1 MNEMKEAV
9 GNWREAKQ
17 FSPADENDFLRWLDK
32 ADTEEKLFSR
42 LTFWFTFRGLPA
54 DQNQRYHLVQ
64 ERARELRLWNGLELK
79 LRRWQDRV
87 ADEYEQIGKE
97 AFAARIGEDYADYIN
112 SLTDPE
118 AAPQQAAPE
127 PETAKPAGVQAWS
140 ARELSEM
147 ELPPIRH
154 VVEGLLPMG
163 MGVLVAKP
171 KLGKSWMVLDLCLA
185 VAQGEPFLGF
195 PTRQHGTLYLALEDG
210 KSRMQTRL
218 RRLLEGRPAPA
229 NMHVMF
235 QAQRLG
241 EGLLETLGEY
251 LDANPDIHLVCID
264 TLSKIKPKAKP
275 FENAY
280 DADYDYMGRLKA
292 FADSRGICVLL
303 VHHTRKSKNPE
314 DSFDNI
320 NGSTGILG
328 AADFTIVLDKQ
339 SRMDDE
345 AGFLLTGRDIEQCER
360 VIRFDK
366 ARCRWVMQGTAAQL
380 PASPAYAGYDTA
392 LETPYDTA
400 AYNRLLNAALGEQAE
415 DETPL
420 TLTLLVNEESSFKV
434 SAAQEIAM
442 YLNTARLTVTV
453 EAVPWDTFLTR
464 LESGDFDLYYGE
476 CRLTADWDL
485 TALLSTEGS
494 LNYGG
499 WSDETTDRLL
509 QAYRAS
515 GADANLVAL
524 WQQLLDTAP
533 FAPICFKSVSVVTT
547 EGVVQGLSPTETAP
561 LSPLGG
567 WSVRLDA

>member
-1 MNEMKEAV
+1 MV
-9 GNWREAKQ
+9 
-17 FSPADENDFLRWLDK
+17 
-32 ADTEEKLFSR
+32 
-42 LTFWFTFRGLPA
+42 
-54 DQNQRYHLVQ
+54 
-64 ERARELRLWNGLELK
+64 
-79 LRRWQDRV
+79 
-87 ADEYEQIGKE
+87 
-97 AFAARIGEDYADYIN
+97 
-112 SLTDPE
+112 
-118 AAPQQAAPE
+118 
-127 PETAKPAGVQAWS
+127 
-140 ARELSEM
+140 
-147 ELPPIRH
+147 LPPIRH

-241 EGLLETLGEY
+241 EGLLEMLGEY

-380 PASPAYAGYDTA
+380 
-392 LETPYDTA
+392 
-400 AYNRLLNAALGEQAE
+400 
-415 DETPL
+415 
-420 TLTLLVNEESSFKV
+420 
-434 SAAQEIAM
+434 AAQRRVAE
-442 YLNTARLTVTV
+442 Y
-453 EAVPWDTFLTR
+453 EAEPIVKTLR
-464 LESGDFDLYYGE
+464 V
-476 CRLTADWDL
+476 
-485 TALLSTEGS
+485 
-494 LNYGG
+494 
-499 WSDETTDRLL
+499 LL
-509 QAYRAS
+509 Q
-515 GADANLVAL
+515 
-524 WQQLLDTAP
+524 
-533 FAPICFKSVSVVTT
+533 
-547 EGVVQGLSPTETAP
+547 QGDGTWLSLIHISEPTRP
-561 LSPLGG
+561 Y
-567 WSVRLDA
+567 

>member
-147 ELPPIRH
+147 VLPPIRH

-195 PTRQHGTLYLALEDG
+195 PSGWARACWKCWGSIWMPTRT
-210 KSRMQTRL
+210 S
-218 RRLLEGRPAPA
+218 
-229 NMHVMF
+229 
-235 QAQRLG
+235 
-241 EGLLETLGEY
+241 
-251 LDANPDIHLVCID
+251 IW
-264 TLSKIKPKAKP
+264 S
-275 FENAY
+275 
-280 DADYDYMGRLKA
+280 
-292 FADSRGICVLL
+292 
-303 VHHTRKSKNPE
+303 
-314 DSFDNI
+314 
-320 NGSTGILG
+320 
-328 AADFTIVLDKQ
+328 
-339 SRMDDE
+339 
-345 AGFLLTGRDIEQCER
+345 
-360 VIRFDK
+360 
-366 ARCRWVMQGTAAQL
+366 
-380 PASPAYAGYDTA
+380 ASI
-392 LETPYDTA
+392 PYP
-400 AYNRLLNAALGEQAE
+400 R
-415 DETPL
+415 
-420 TLTLLVNEESSFKV
+420 SSPR
-434 SAAQEIAM
+434 Q
-442 YLNTARLTVTV
+442 
-453 EAVPWDTFLTR
+453 
-464 LESGDFDLYYGE
+464 
-476 CRLTADWDL
+476 
-485 TALLSTEGS
+485 
-494 LNYGG
+494 
-499 WSDETTDRLL
+499 
-509 QAYRAS
+509 
-515 GADANLVAL
+515 
-524 WQQLLDTAP
+524 
-533 FAPICFKSVSVVTT
+533 
-547 EGVVQGLSPTETAP
+547 
-561 LSPLGG
+561 SPLKMPTMPTTTTWAG
-567 WSVRLDA
+567 

>member
-185 VAQGEPFLGF
+185 VAQGAVPGVPHPAARHALPRPGGRQEPDAD
-195 PTRQHGTLYLALEDG
+195 P
-210 KSRMQTRL
+210 
-218 RRLLEGRPAPA
+218 PAP
-229 NMHVMF
+229 
-235 QAQRLG
+235 L
-241 EGLLETLGEY
+241 
-251 LDANPDIHLVCID
+251 
-264 TLSKIKPKAKP
+264 
-275 FENAY
+275 
-280 DADYDYMGRLKA
+280 
-292 FADSRGICVLL
+292 
-303 VHHTRKSKNPE
+303 
-314 DSFDNI
+314 
-320 NGSTGILG
+320 
-328 AADFTIVLDKQ
+328 
-339 SRMDDE
+339 
-345 AGFLLTGRDIEQCER
+345 AGG
-360 VIRFDK
+360 K
-366 ARCRWVMQGTAAQL
+366 ARPGQHARYVSGPAAGRG
-380 PASPAYAGYDTA
+380 PAGNAG
-392 LETPYDTA
+392 
-400 AYNRLLNAALGEQAE
+400 R
-415 DETPL
+415 
-420 TLTLLVNEESSFKV
+420 V
-434 SAAQEIAM
+434 SGCQ
-442 YLNTARLTVTV
+442 
-453 EAVPWDTFLTR
+453 PGHP
-464 LESGDFDLYYGE
+464 SGLH
-476 CRLTADWDL
+476 
-485 TALLSTEGS
+485 
-494 LNYGG
+494 
-499 WSDETTDRLL
+499 
-509 QAYRAS
+509 
-515 GADANLVAL
+515 
-524 WQQLLDTAP
+524 
-533 FAPICFKSVSVVTT
+533 
-547 EGVVQGLSPTETAP
+547 
-561 LSPLGG
+561 
-567 WSVRLDA
+567 

>member
-17 FSPADENDFLRWLDK
+17 FSPADEDDFLRWLDK

-147 ELPPIRH
+147 VLPPIRH

-360 VIRFDK
+360 VIVK
-366 ARCRWVMQGTAAQL
+366 
-380 PASPAYAGYDTA
+380 
-392 LETPYDTA
+392 
-400 AYNRLLNAALGEQAE
+400 
-415 DETPL
+415 
-420 TLTLLVNEESSFKV
+420 TLRV
-434 SAAQEIAM
+434 
-442 YLNTARLTVTV
+442 
-453 EAVPWDTFLTR
+453 
-464 LESGDFDLYYGE
+464 
-476 CRLTADWDL
+476 
-485 TALLSTEGS
+485 
-494 LNYGG
+494 
-499 WSDETTDRLL
+499 LL
-509 QAYRAS
+509 QQGDGTWSGNAQALMQMGERYTNEALASSTRALA
-515 GADANLVAL
+515 GRIKELQPMLWERDAIKCWDKQNG
-524 WQQLLDTAP
+524 TGGKRY
-533 FAPICFKSVSVVTT
+533 CFKMNRIDNTVPVMDST
-547 EGVVQGLSPTETAP
+547 QLS
-561 LSPLGG
+561 L
-567 WSVRLDA
+567 RHNYR

>member
-147 ELPPIRH
+147 VLPPIRH

-195 PTRQHGTLYLALEDG
+195 STRQHGTLYLALEDG

-264 TLSKIKPKAKP
+264 TLSKIKPKAKARTP
-275 FENAY
+275 RTASTTST
-280 DADYDYMGRLKA
+280 APPASWVRRISPSCWTSRAGWTMKQA
-292 FADSRGICVLL
+292 FCSPAATSSSVSGSSALIRPAAAGSCRARRPSWPRSAGWPSMRQSPSSRPCGCSCSRGME
-303 VHHTRKSKNPE
+303 R
-314 DSFDNI
+314 
-320 NGSTGILG
+320 G
-328 AADFTIVLDKQ
+328 AAMRKH
-339 SRMDDE
+339 
-345 AGFLLTGRDIEQCER
+345 
-360 VIRFDK
+360 
-366 ARCRWVMQGTAAQL
+366 
-380 PASPAYAGYDTA
+380 
-392 LETPYDTA
+392 
-400 AYNRLLNAALGEQAE
+400 
-415 DETPL
+415 
-420 TLTLLVNEESSFKV
+420 
-434 SAAQEIAM
+434 
-442 YLNTARLTVTV
+442 
-453 EAVPWDTFLTR
+453 
-464 LESGDFDLYYGE
+464 
-476 CRLTADWDL
+476 
-485 TALLSTEGS
+485 
-494 LNYGG
+494 
-499 WSDETTDRLL
+499 
-509 QAYRAS
+509 
-515 GADANLVAL
+515 
-524 WQQLLDTAP
+524 
-533 FAPICFKSVSVVTT
+533 
-547 EGVVQGLSPTETAP
+547 
-561 LSPLGG
+561 
-567 WSVRLDA
+567 

>member
-112 SLTDPE
+112 SLTAPE

-147 ELPPIRH
+147 VLPPIRH

-360 VIRFDK
+360 VIRFDQ

-380 PASPAYAGYDTA
+380 AAQRRVAEYEAEPIVKTLRVLLQQGDGTWSGYSKNLMEMGQRYAHTELAPNLQMLSKRIQELQPMLWERDTIRYWYNSNGNAGRKHNFRQERTDHNASVP
-392 LETPYDTA
+392 
-400 AYNRLLNAALGEQAE
+400 
-415 DETPL
+415 
-420 TLTLLVNEESSFKV
+420 V
-434 SAAQEIAM
+434 SAQ
-442 YLNTARLTVTV
+442 
-453 EAVPWDTFLTR
+453 
-464 LESGDFDLYYGE
+464 
-476 CRLTADWDL
+476 
-485 TALLSTEGS
+485 LS
-494 LNYGG
+494 LRHN
-499 WSDETTDRLL
+499 DH
-509 QAYRAS
+509 
-515 GADANLVAL
+515 
-524 WQQLLDTAP
+524 
-533 FAPICFKSVSVVTT
+533 
-547 EGVVQGLSPTETAP
+547 
-561 LSPLGG
+561 
-567 WSVRLDA
+567 

>member
-210 KSRMQTRL
+210 KSRMADP
-218 RRLLEGRPAPA
+218 PAPLA
-229 NMHVMF
+229 GGQACSRQHARYVSGPAAGRGPAGNAGGVSGCQPGHPSGLHRYLIQD
-235 QAQRLG
+235 QAQG
-241 EGLLETLGEY
+241 
-251 LDANPDIHLVCID
+251 
-264 TLSKIKPKAKP
+264 KA
-275 FENAY
+275 
-280 DADYDYMGRLKA
+280 L
-292 FADSRGICVLL
+292 
-303 VHHTRKSKNPE
+303 
-314 DSFDNI
+314 
-320 NGSTGILG
+320 
-328 AADFTIVLDKQ
+328 
-339 SRMDDE
+339 
-345 AGFLLTGRDIEQCER
+345 
-360 VIRFDK
+360 
-366 ARCRWVMQGTAAQL
+366 
-380 PASPAYAGYDTA
+380 
-392 LETPYDTA
+392 
-400 AYNRLLNAALGEQAE
+400 
-415 DETPL
+415 
-420 TLTLLVNEESSFKV
+420 
-434 SAAQEIAM
+434 
-442 YLNTARLTVTV
+442 
-453 EAVPWDTFLTR
+453 
-464 LESGDFDLYYGE
+464 
-476 CRLTADWDL
+476 
-485 TALLSTEGS
+485 
-494 LNYGG
+494 
-499 WSDETTDRLL
+499 
-509 QAYRAS
+509 
-515 GADANLVAL
+515 
-524 WQQLLDTAP
+524 
-533 FAPICFKSVSVVTT
+533 
-547 EGVVQGLSPTETAP
+547 
-561 LSPLGG
+561 
-567 WSVRLDA
+567 

>member
-118 AAPQQAAPE
+118 AAPQQAAQE

-171 KLGKSWMVLDLCLA
+171 KLGKS
-185 VAQGEPFLGF
+185 
-195 PTRQHGTLYLALEDG
+195 
-210 KSRMQTRL
+210 RMQTRL

-241 EGLLETLGEY
+241 EGLLEMLGEY

-380 PASPAYAGYDTA
+380 AAQRRVAEYEAEPIVRTLRVLLQQGDGTWSGYSKNLMEMGQRYAHTELAPNLQMLSKRIQELQPMLWERDTIRYWYNSNGNAGRKHNFRQERTDHNASAP
-392 LETPYDTA
+392 
-400 AYNRLLNAALGEQAE
+400 
-415 DETPL
+415 
-420 TLTLLVNEESSFKV
+420 V
-434 SAAQEIAM
+434 SAQ
-442 YLNTARLTVTV
+442 
-453 EAVPWDTFLTR
+453 
-464 LESGDFDLYYGE
+464 
-476 CRLTADWDL
+476 
-485 TALLSTEGS
+485 LS
-494 LNYGG
+494 LRHNYH
-499 WSDETTDRLL
+499 
-509 QAYRAS
+509 
-515 GADANLVAL
+515 
-524 WQQLLDTAP
+524 
-533 FAPICFKSVSVVTT
+533 
-547 EGVVQGLSPTETAP
+547 
-561 LSPLGG
+561 
-567 WSVRLDA
+567 

>member
-118 AAPQQAAPE
+118 AAPQQAAP
-127 PETAKPAGVQAWS
+127 
-140 ARELSEM
+140 
-147 ELPPIRH
+147 
-154 VVEGLLPMG
+154 
-163 MGVLVAKP
+163 GVLVAKP

-360 VIRFDK
+360 VICFDK

-380 PASPAYAGYDTA
+380 
-392 LETPYDTA
+392 
-400 AYNRLLNAALGEQAE
+400 
-415 DETPL
+415 
-420 TLTLLVNEESSFKV
+420 
-434 SAAQEIAM
+434 AAQRRVAE
-442 YLNTARLTVTV
+442 Y
-453 EAVPWDTFLTR
+453 EAEPIVKTLR
-464 LESGDFDLYYGE
+464 V
-476 CRLTADWDL
+476 
-485 TALLSTEGS
+485 
-494 LNYGG
+494 
-499 WSDETTDRLL
+499 LL
-509 QAYRAS
+509 QQGDGTWSGNAQALMQMGERYTNEALASSTRALA
-515 GADANLVAL
+515 GRIKELQLMLWERDAIKCWDKQNG
-524 WQQLLDTAP
+524 TGGKRY
-533 FAPICFKSVSVVTT
+533 CFKINRIDNTVPVMDST
-547 EGVVQGLSPTETAP
+547 QLS
-561 LSPLGG
+561 L
-567 WSVRLDA
+567 RHNYR

>member
-118 AAPQQAAPE
+118 AAPEAAPE

-147 ELPPIRH
+147 VLPPIRH

-380 PASPAYAGYDTA
+380 
-392 LETPYDTA
+392 
-400 AYNRLLNAALGEQAE
+400 
-415 DETPL
+415 
-420 TLTLLVNEESSFKV
+420 
-434 SAAQEIAM
+434 AAQRRVAEYEAEPIVKTLRVLLQQGFERLRTVFLA
-442 YLNTARLTVTV
+442 YSHINSLGFQCLAAKLRGLRAGIGHQKLDLIHPKIPPLACSAQRTAVFAAPG
-453 EAVPWDTFLTR
+453 AVIRICGCLP
-464 LESGDFDLYYGE
+464 
-476 CRLTADWDL
+476 
-485 TALLSTEGS
+485 LSTLRILPYFTIS
-494 LNYGG
+494 CKQNRTFFFFKNPRLFVII
-499 WSDETTDRLL
+499 DRFRMISCPLPCPCCDVVRFSFCFSFPVLL
-509 QAYRAS
+509 FS
-515 GADANLVAL
+515 
-524 WQQLLDTAP
+524 
-533 FAPICFKSVSVVTT
+533 
-547 EGVVQGLSPTETAP
+547 
-561 LSPLGG
+561 
-567 WSVRLDA
+567 

>member
-1 MNEMKEAV
+1 MDEMKEAV

-54 DQNQRYHLVQ
+54 AQNQRYHLVQ

-229 NMHVMF
+229 NMHGWARACWKCWGSIWM
-235 QAQRLG
+235 
-241 EGLLETLGEY
+241 
-251 LDANPDIHLVCID
+251 P
-264 TLSKIKPKAKP
+264 
-275 FENAY
+275 
-280 DADYDYMGRLKA
+280 
-292 FADSRGICVLL
+292 
-303 VHHTRKSKNPE
+303 TRT
-314 DSFDNI
+314 
-320 NGSTGILG
+320 STW
-328 AADFTIVLDKQ
+328 
-339 SRMDDE
+339 S
-345 AGFLLTGRDIEQCER
+345 
-360 VIRFDK
+360 
-366 ARCRWVMQGTAAQL
+366 
-380 PASPAYAGYDTA
+380 ASI
-392 LETPYDTA
+392 PYP
-400 AYNRLLNAALGEQAE
+400 R
-415 DETPL
+415 
-420 TLTLLVNEESSFKV
+420 SSPR
-434 SAAQEIAM
+434 Q
-442 YLNTARLTVTV
+442 
-453 EAVPWDTFLTR
+453 
-464 LESGDFDLYYGE
+464 
-476 CRLTADWDL
+476 
-485 TALLSTEGS
+485 
-494 LNYGG
+494 
-499 WSDETTDRLL
+499 
-509 QAYRAS
+509 
-515 GADANLVAL
+515 
-524 WQQLLDTAP
+524 
-533 FAPICFKSVSVVTT
+533 
-547 EGVVQGLSPTETAP
+547 
-561 LSPLGG
+561 SPLKMPTMPTTTTWAG
-567 WSVRLDA
+567 

>member
-42 LTFWFTFRGLPA
+42 LTFWFTFRGQPA

-218 RRLLEGRPAPA
+218 RRLLE
-229 NMHVMF
+229 
-235 QAQRLG
+235 
-241 EGLLETLGEY
+241 TLGEY

-380 PASPAYAGYDTA
+380 
-392 LETPYDTA
+392 
-400 AYNRLLNAALGEQAE
+400 
-415 DETPL
+415 
-420 TLTLLVNEESSFKV
+420 
-434 SAAQEIAM
+434 AAQRRVAE
-442 YLNTARLTVTV
+442 Y
-453 EAVPWDTFLTR
+453 EAEPIVKTLR
-464 LESGDFDLYYGE
+464 V
-476 CRLTADWDL
+476 
-485 TALLSTEGS
+485 
-494 LNYGG
+494 
-499 WSDETTDRLL
+499 LL
-509 QAYRAS
+509 QQGDGTWS
-515 GADANLVAL
+515 GYSKNLMEMGQRYAHTELAPTSQALAKRITELEPMLWERDAVKYWRNRRENGGMRH
-524 WQQLLDTAP
+524 
-533 FAPICFKSVSVVTT
+533 CFKQ
-547 EGVVQGLSPTETAP
+547 E
-561 LSPLGG
+561 
-567 WSVRLDA
+567 RLDNTNTCCSEQITVKT

>member
-64 ERARELRLWNGLELK
+64 ERARELRLWNGL
-79 LRRWQDRV
+79 
-87 ADEYEQIGKE
+87 
-97 AFAARIGEDYADYIN
+97 
-112 SLTDPE
+112 
-118 AAPQQAAPE
+118 
-127 PETAKPAGVQAWS
+127 
-140 ARELSEM
+140 
-147 ELPPIRH
+147 
-154 VVEGLLPMG
+154 
-163 MGVLVAKP
+163 
-171 KLGKSWMVLDLCLA
+171 
-185 VAQGEPFLGF
+185 
-195 PTRQHGTLYLALEDG
+195 
-210 KSRMQTRL
+210 
-218 RRLLEGRPAPA
+218 
-229 NMHVMF
+229 
-235 QAQRLG
+235 G
-241 EGLLETLGEY
+241 EGLLEMLGEY

-360 VIRFDK
+360 VIRFDQ

-380 PASPAYAGYDTA
+380 
-392 LETPYDTA
+392 
-400 AYNRLLNAALGEQAE
+400 
-415 DETPL
+415 
-420 TLTLLVNEESSFKV
+420 
-434 SAAQEIAM
+434 AAQRRVAE
-442 YLNTARLTVTV
+442 Y
-453 EAVPWDTFLTR
+453 EAEPIVKTLR
-464 LESGDFDLYYGE
+464 V
-476 CRLTADWDL
+476 
-485 TALLSTEGS
+485 
-494 LNYGG
+494 
-499 WSDETTDRLL
+499 LL
-509 QAYRAS
+509 QQGDGTWS
-515 GADANLVAL
+515 GYSKNLMEMGQRYAHTELAPTSQALAKRITELEPMLWERDAVKYWRNRRENGGMRH
-524 WQQLLDTAP
+524 
-533 FAPICFKSVSVVTT
+533 CFKQ
-547 EGVVQGLSPTETAP
+547 E
-561 LSPLGG
+561 
-567 WSVRLDA
+567 RLDNTNTCCSEQITVKT